1 MADMDSNLEY
11 NADKRRSVARDLER
25 GLINTPPDRFQ
36 LNDLAL
42 GAMVVIAAILS
53 FTEFSLTAGD
63 WKNLTALT
71 LFMYIITMFV
81 YRNRYSKG
89 MHRGKSDSEYKQALN
104 TYRAKREEVIQKDL
118 VGLVP
123 EFCTYYKKKELRE
136 YRESLLSDIEMDYD
150 TYKEKYLMMP
160 REKVMELPISIEC
173 KRTILKCNRAKTV
186 RIYPGLILNESGEFN
201 RAKLIGR
208 SGREREKRDKR
219 IQAITRAAYVLFGAA
234 VAFDVIFN
242 FSLMTIA
249 QWIVRMLPILLAIV
263 SGDDGGYCNITVTE
277 TNFKRDQS
285 HVIDLFLEYVRSNT
299 VADEAKEEETP
310 TEDTPTNE

>member
-1 MADMDSNLEY
+1 
-11 NADKRRSVARDLER
+11 
-25 GLINTPPDRFQ
+25 
-36 LNDLAL
+36 
-42 GAMVVIAAILS
+42 
-53 FTEFSLTAGD
+53 
-63 WKNLTALT
+63 
-71 LFMYIITMFV
+71 
-81 YRNRYSKG
+81 
-89 MHRGKSDSEYKQALN
+89 
-104 TYRAKREEVIQKDL
+104 
-118 VGLVP
+118 
-123 EFCTYYKKKELRE
+123 
-136 YRESLLSDIEMDYD
+136 MDYD